1 MPTPLEAAAESL
13 APPAPTTRFF
23 TGTPS
28 VVSQLYTSRRGA
40 ESAAAVADEAT
51 RLGRSRWDRAAQRRQ
66 LIEWGR
72 EDQEHAA
79 RKDFESQRGEFLSQ
93 IALIDPNTDDYEQT
107 KAELLGSLPRPAMED
122 DAVRAIFAAKDRVFQ
137 NRMMVDRQEAA
148 ADRRLEDAR
157 IKDLDAARKAFA
169 LEGGTPEAA
178 AKVDN
183 PYELYRLAGE
193 YRRMNAQ
200 EKAEYNNDLILG
212 RERERAGRRLEDA
225 RIKDLDAARKAFALE
240 GGTPEAAAKVDNP
253 YELYR
258 LAGEYRRMNAQEK
271 AEYNNDLILG
281 RERERAG
288 IRGTGNVQ
296 KGKERRAALET
307 AVMDEGRFPE
317 TLMGETGAERLTELL
332 NMAANADEKQWVNAA
347 GDISDYGKQTRRAV
361 WQEAQEMK
369 KRLGGE
375 TPAAP
380 APEPAGVLDLPKPP
394 KPGVPI
400 DEDTALRYV
409 EASGGNVMEAMQRA
423 EAAEWAIPKKK

>member
-122 DAVRAIFAAKDRVFQ
+122 DAVRAIFAAKDRIYGDRLMQ
-137 NRMMVDRQEAA
+137 RRQEQ
-148 ADRRLEDAR
+148 ADERRMQAYR
-157 IKDLDAARKAFA
+157 AKDLDAARKAFA

-212 RERERAGRRLEDA
+212 RERERAS
-225 RIKDLDAARKAFALE
+225 
-240 GGTPEAAAKVDNP
+240 
-253 YELYR
+253 
-258 LAGEYRRMNAQEK
+258 
-271 AEYNNDLILG
+271 
-281 RERERAG
+281 

-317 TLMGETGAERLTELL
+317 ALMGETGAERLTELL
-332 NMAANADEKQWVNAA
+332 NMAANADEKKWVNAA

>member
-157 IKDLDAARKAFA
+157 VKGLEAERIKAAAAGVADEDLAGAT
-169 LEGGTPEAA
+169 TPEEIAA
-178 AKVDN
+178 LRGA
-183 PYELYRLAGE
+183 A
-193 YRRMNAQ
+193 
-200 EKAEYNNDLILG
+200 
-212 RERERAGRRLEDA
+212 EREQRLNEQLLQHGLIIERGNLTRAGA
-225 RIKDLDAARKAFALE
+225 KDD
-240 GGTPEAAAKVDNP
+240 GSKVS
-253 YELYR
+253 
-258 LAGEYRRMNAQEK
+258 
-271 AEYNNDLILG
+271 
-281 RERERAG
+281 RADME
-288 IRGTGNVQ
+288 V
-296 KGKERRAALET
+296 

-317 TLMGETGAERLTELL
+317 VAARKNARTGKPDKDTVMTGAQRLDALL
-332 NMAANADEKQWVNAA
+332 NMAAGVADEKKWVDAA
-347 GDISDYGKQTRRAV
+347 GDISDWGKQSRRAV
-361 WQEAQEMK
+361 WQEAQQMK

-375 TPAAP
+375 SAEPPATAP
-380 APEPAGVLDLPKPP
+380 TEPPADAPRKTIGGK
-394 KPGVPI
+394 
-400 DEDTALRYV
+400 TYV
-409 EASGGNVMEAMQRA
+409 QIGGKWFVFE
-423 EAAEWAIPKKK
+423 